1 MPAGR
6 PTKFNK
12 ERCDKILELVRNGNF
27 KTTAAQV
34 AGVNPETLNAWIR
47 KGNASKSGKYF
58 EFSVAL
64 EAAEAEAEDNAVAKI
79 QTKMNDSTIPAILD
93 YMRRRFAHWNVTDK
107 AEIKQE
113 IKEDVDT
120 IDARV
125 NEYFAERK
133 RRGISGSDL
142 LRDDT
147 DESVHTDNA
156 ETDNADSETGD
167 TPKE

>member
-6 PTKFNK
+6 PTKFTK

-34 AGVNPETLNAWIR
+34 AGVHRETLNEWIR
-47 KGNASKSGKYF
+47 KGNAAKSGKYF

-93 YMRRRFAHWNVTDK
+93 YMRRRFAHWNVPDK

-113 IKEDVDT
+113 IKEDTDT

-142 LRDDT
+142 LCDDT
-147 DESVHTDNA
+147 EEPLH
-156 ETDNADSETGD
+156 TDNADSETGD
-167 TPKE
+167 ASKE